1 MELGLARGELR
12 GGGLGERW
20 PRCGAMVV
28 REEDRSALG
37 FRELT
42 FSSHEQID
50 GGSGLGA
57 LFDVEVD
64 LRELSVRQDNDEQS
78 KERSIR
84 VFGPSSRRRFRGFLG
99 QARRRRG
106 WRVG

>member
-12 GGGLGERW
+12 GGGLGKRW
-20 PRCGAMVV
+20 PCCGVMGV
-28 REEDRSALG
+28 REEDCNVLG

-57 LFDVEVD
+57 LLDVEVD
-64 LRELSVRQDNDEQS
+64 LRELSVRHDNDERP

-84 VFGPSSRRRFRGFLG
+84 VSGLSSRLRFRGFLG